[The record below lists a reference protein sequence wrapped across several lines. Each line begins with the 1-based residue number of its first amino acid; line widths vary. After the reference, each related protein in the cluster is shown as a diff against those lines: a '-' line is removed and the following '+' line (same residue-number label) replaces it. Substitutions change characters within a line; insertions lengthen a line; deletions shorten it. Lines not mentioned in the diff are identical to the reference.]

1 MMKRR
6 QMLGLLAAC
15 ALAFTGSFTGYADPV
30 TYDTTS
36 NASYGGQQ
44 FNFEAGTPKLY
55 PGDKVY
61 GASAIYL
68 GADNAQAGK
77 AENQSKADDGTS
89 LWKNGTAA
97 VYTVKDL
104 TPAAD
109 IAQTEMVPLT
119 DENGN
124 PVTNE
129 DGTQAMV
136 PKQADQQ
143 PAGKVYQLDT
153 AGYVVEAI
161 GGTLSGSGDT
171 DPSASALTV
180 TGSDGSQQTA
190 TPDAKYFAEG
200 TQVTVTADTAPD
212 GQQFAGWS
220 VSKIGAD
227 GSVRTADDISA
238 LGLSGL
244 SADALKN
251 ASLTF
256 TMGKP
261 DQVVVFAARY
271 EAAQKETE
279 QPATEAPAADQP
291 QTDAA
296 GQDASQSINVEGGAA
311 AEDAGNAAAPADS
324 SDASSAPADGQQ
336 AQSFNVSV
344 TFVTDDGSDSTI
356 VTPYSDGFSQAINT
370 QAENSKGQ
378 VFDKWTASD
387 PAVQFSDPTSASS
400 TVTFAAA
407 PSADVAIQAVY
418 KDAPAAPAQTETAAE
433 SDAQNTS
440 DQPETKATEAPQAE
454 TKATEAPQAETKA
467 TEAPQAETKTTEA
480 PQETASLLTVNL
492 EGAENPAAVSLQN
505 EADNSKIEAG
515 TKVPEGTLVTATV
528 EGVEKTSDV
537 SVTTSD
543 GTAVQTKENGDAG
556 SQNVSV
562 TFTMPAE
569 ETTVNVA
576 DQKPAEYTLKV
587 NQDDTGASHY
597 TTVTVTDKDGK
608 PIQDL
613 KKLQEGT
620 TVVVKAVNSS
630 ASPAVTAKGA
640 DGTEI
645 ANADTSGQ
653 TFTFTMPAQ
662 DVTVAV
668 TAPEDNTYKVSVTV
682 AGGVITSDS
691 NKTSGAYLAGTSL
704 TVKADDAPAG
714 KVFDGWTFSDQSLLK
729 EGPGDLTQAALS
741 FELKSP
747 LTASANLT
755 VTANYKDI
763 MYNLT
768 VTSGSGTGQYAA
780 STPATITADAPKEG
794 YRFSGWTIASG
805 TGTFADQKAA
815 TTTFTCS
822 SDASV
827 QANYEPIPY
836 KITVKNGKPSGTYTI
851 GQKVSLQADYPAAGK
866 EFDKWTVTSGKIEL
880 GDKSSY
886 YSTATV
892 KASDATI
899 TAVYKNGPDP
909 ANNTI
914 SGLQNDME
922 YLKSSTLTFNAVG
935 AGMDNTNPNPGDY
948 RYRPTGYQIGS
959 VTGSWTQAPYQ
970 TSMAINAVGDYT
982 LTVTYAKDVY
992 DGNTWKA
999 DGTTDQKS
1007 ITIHVVNTLSVKTGD
1022 TSPIIPL
1029 AIVAAAALAAII
1041 LLVVIRKK
1049 NRK

>member
-1 MMKRR
+1 M
-6 QMLGLLAAC
+6 
-15 ALAFTGSFTGYADPV
+15 
-30 TYDTTS
+30 
-36 NASYGGQQ
+36 
-44 FNFEAGTPKLY
+44 
-55 PGDKVY
+55 
-61 GASAIYL
+61 
-68 GADNAQAGK
+68 
-77 AENQSKADDGTS
+77 
-89 LWKNGTAA
+89 
-97 VYTVKDL
+97 
-104 TPAAD
+104 
-109 IAQTEMVPLT
+109 
-119 DENGN
+119 
-124 PVTNE
+124 
-129 DGTQAMV
+129 
-136 PKQADQQ
+136 
-143 PAGKVYQLDT
+143 
-153 AGYVVEAI
+153 
-161 GGTLSGSGDT
+161 
-171 DPSASALTV
+171 
-180 TGSDGSQQTA
+180 TA
-190 TPDAKYFAEG
+190 TA
-200 TQVTVTADTAPD
+200 
-212 GQQFAGWS
+212 
-220 VSKIGAD
+220 
-227 GSVRTADDISA
+227 
-238 LGLSGL
+238 
-244 SADALKN
+244 
-251 ASLTF
+251 
-256 TMGKP
+256 
-261 DQVVVFAARY
+261 
-271 EAAQKETE
+271 
-279 QPATEAPAADQP
+279 
-291 QTDAA
+291 
-296 GQDASQSINVEGGAA
+296 
-311 AEDAGNAAAPADS
+311 
-324 SDASSAPADGQQ
+324 
-336 AQSFNVSV
+336 
-344 TFVTDDGSDSTI
+344 
-356 VTPYSDGFSQAINT
+356 
-370 QAENSKGQ
+370 
-378 VFDKWTASD
+378 
-387 PAVQFSDPTSASS
+387 
-400 TVTFAAA
+400 
-407 PSADVAIQAVY
+407 
-418 KDAPAAPAQTETAAE
+418 
-433 SDAQNTS
+433 
-440 DQPETKATEAPQAE
+440 
-454 TKATEAPQAETKA
+454 
-467 TEAPQAETKTTEA
+467 
-480 PQETASLLTVNL
+480 
-492 EGAENPAAVSLQN
+492 
-505 EADNSKIEAG
+505 
-515 TKVPEGTLVTATV
+515 
-528 EGVEKTSDV
+528 EGVEKASDV

-543 GTAVQTKENGDAG
+543 GTAVQTKENGGDG

-576 DQKPAEYTLKV
+576 DQKPADHTLTV
-587 NQDDTGASHY
+587 NKDDNGASHY
-597 TTVTVTDKDGK
+597 TKVTVTDKDGNS
-608 PIQDL
+608 IQDL
-613 KKLQEGT
+613 KKLQKDQII
-620 TVVVKAVNSS
+620 VVKAENSS
-630 ASPAVTAKGA
+630 ASPVVTVTGA
-640 DGTEI
+640 DSSKIVNTD
-645 ANADTSGQ
+645 ASGQ
-653 TFTFTMPAQ
+653 TFTFAMPDQ
-662 DVTVAV
+662 DVTVNV
-668 TAPEDNTYKVSVTV
+668 TAPEDKTYKVSVTV
-682 AGGVITSDS
+682 TGGVITSDS
-691 NKTSGAYLAGTSL
+691 NNASGAYLAGTSL
-704 TVKADDAPAG
+704 SVKADDAPAG
-714 KVFDGWTFSDQSLLK
+714 KVFDGWTFSDQRLLK
-729 EGPGDLTQAALS
+729 EVPGDLTQAALS

-909 ANNTI
+909 ASNTI

>member
-44 FNFEAGTPKLY
+44 FNFDAGTPKLY

-61 GASAIYL
+61 GAAAIYL

-77 AENQSKADDGTS
+77 AESLSKADDGTS
-89 LWKNGTAA
+89 LWKDGTAA

-109 IAQTEMVPLT
+109 TAQTEMVPLT

-129 DGTQAMV
+129 DGSPAMV
-136 PKQADQQ
+136 PQQITQQ
-143 PAGKVYQLDT
+143 PEGKVYQLDL

-161 GGTLSGSGDT
+161 GGTLSGSRDT

-180 TGSDGSQQTA
+180 TASDGSQQTA
-190 TPDAKYFAEG
+190 MPDAKYFAEG
-200 TQVTVTADTAPD
+200 SQVTVTADAAPD
-212 GQQFAGWS
+212 GQQFSGWS

-227 GSVRTADDISA
+227 GSVQTADDMSA

-251 ASLTF
+251 ATLTF
-256 TMGKP
+256 TMGRP
-261 DQVVVFAARY
+261 DQIVVFAARY

-296 GQDASQSINVEGGAA
+296 GQDTSQSINVEGGTAT
-311 AEDAGNAAAPADS
+311 EEAGNAAASADA
-324 SDASSAPADGQQ
+324 SDASSASTDSQQ
-336 AQSFNVSV
+336 AQSVNVSV

-387 PAVQFSDPTSASS
+387 PAVQFSDPASASS
-400 TVTFAAA
+400 TVTFSAA

-418 KDAPAAPAQTETAAE
+418 KDASAAPAQTETTAE

-440 DQPETKATEAPQAE
+440 DQP
-454 TKATEAPQAETKA
+454 ETKA

-505 EADNSKIEAG
+505 EADSSKIEAG
-515 TKVPEGTLVTATV
+515 TQVPEGTVVTATV
-528 EGVEKTSDV
+528 EGVEKASDV
-537 SVTTSD
+537 SVTTRD
-543 GTAVQTKENGDAG
+543 GASVQTKENGGDE

-562 TFTMPAE
+562 TFTMPAQ

-576 DQKPAEYTLKV
+576 EQKSAEHTLTV
-587 NQDDTGASHY
+587 NQDDNGASHY
-597 TTVTVTDKDGK
+597 TKVTVTATDKDGK
-608 PIQDL
+608 SIQDYS
-613 KKLQEGT
+613 KLQEGA
-620 TVVVKAVNSS
+620 TVVVKAENSS
-630 ASPAVTAKGA
+630 ASPVVTVTGKNGS
-640 DGTEI
+640 EI
-645 ANADTSGQ
+645 ANIDASGQ
-653 TFTFTMPAQ
+653 TFTFDMPDQ
-662 DVTVAV
+662 DVTVNV
-668 TAPEDNTYKVSVTV
+668 TAPDDKTYKVSVTV
-682 AGGVITSDS
+682 TGGVITSD
-691 NKTSGAYLAGTSL
+691 NNNVSGAYLAGTSL
-704 TVKADDAPAG
+704 SVKADDAPAG

-729 EGPGDLTQAALS
+729 EVPGDLTQAALS

-805 TGTFADQKAA
+805 T
-815 TTTFTCS
+815 
-822 SDASV
+822 
-827 QANYEPIPY
+827 
-836 KITVKNGKPSGTYTI
+836 
-851 GQKVSLQADYPAAGK
+851 
-866 EFDKWTVTSGKIEL
+866 
-880 GDKSSY
+880 
-886 YSTATV
+886 
-892 KASDATI
+892 
-899 TAVYKNGPDP
+899 
-909 ANNTI
+909 
-914 SGLQNDME
+914 
-922 YLKSSTLTFNAVG
+922 
-935 AGMDNTNPNPGDY
+935 
-948 RYRPTGYQIGS
+948 
-959 VTGSWTQAPYQ
+959 
-970 TSMAINAVGDYT
+970 
-982 LTVTYAKDVY
+982 
-992 DGNTWKA
+992 
-999 DGTTDQKS
+999 
-1007 ITIHVVNTLSVKTGD
+1007 
-1022 TSPIIPL
+1022 
-1029 AIVAAAALAAII
+1029 
-1041 LLVVIRKK
+1041 
-1049 NRK
+1049 